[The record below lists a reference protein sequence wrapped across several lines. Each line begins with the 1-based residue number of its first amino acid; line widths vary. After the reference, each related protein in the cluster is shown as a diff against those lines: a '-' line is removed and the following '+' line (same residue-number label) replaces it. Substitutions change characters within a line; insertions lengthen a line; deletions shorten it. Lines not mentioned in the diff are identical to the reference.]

1 MNITV
6 ELKPSILNN
15 INLVETVNIEK
26 LKMLINSSLLKE
38 DFNNKF
44 VKYSNEKKQLEAY
57 IKNISNKT
65 KINVTYEYSKNIRF
79 GRVFP
84 NKSLGAVSL
93 RRELR
98 QTIFNDTNTDI
109 DIVNAHPVML
119 LQICKENAINCKYLK
134 KYVKNRDE
142 YLKEVIETYK
152 TNRDSA
158 KQLFIMLLY
167 FGSFESWANINKIE
181 NKEPTNFILKFKNE
195 LSIIGNVI
203 VKNNPKILKAM
214 QKIEKENLKGSVV
227 SYFLQEYE
235 CQILETV
242 YLYCVKN
249 RYIENNNCS
258 LCFDGL
264 MILKDNFKP
273 ELLEELRNEVH
284 NKNGFKLTFIEKTMN
299 EGYTDEQLNNSQ
311 ISPEINNGVYNDLDA
326 AQTVYKNYPHWVC
339 CDSSLFVFDDKT
351 GLWTEKEEVM
361 FNIISRYND
370 HLYLLTNNNNEI
382 KKMSRGYGNSTTLQR
397 QMLPQL
403 KALCINNNWLKQT
416 DFSSLGKL
424 LFLNGYLDM
433 TTGIFYDKFNP
444 DIVFFYRIHR
454 NYTTDIDTEYAND
467 IKQRYFYNQ
476 LGEDVGNYLISS
488 ISRSLAGD
496 RMKKIFFNLGET
508 NAGKSTYVIATSNSF
523 DEYVGTFNGE
533 NLCIKNSTA
542 DEAQLM
548 RWAYLLRY
556 KRIILSNE
564 MKTESILSGNMMKKM
579 SSGGDKLV
587 GRTHGSEEKD
597 FTPHYNVFCNAND
610 LLEIKPYDPAI
621 HDRLNILSYKKR
633 YVENPSN
640 EFELLKDENIF
651 EEMKTDKF
659 KDTYSFIILNAY
671 LEFCKCN
678 KKETIPESVKNCKSE
693 WGVGEWAENISVNK
707 FLEIYEITN
716 NTEHYIRSSEIE
728 EWVTKDSK
736 INISPTKFIMELK
749 KYCKIKKFDNVESKN
764 KKLNGKCPK
773 CWVGIRKISDDDD
786 SDDEPVSAL
795 DRL

>member
-1 MNITV
+1 MSSQDNKIISENESQTTTETTSSTKKINLLNLTV
-6 ELKPSILNN
+6 ELKPSLLNKLN
-15 INLVETVNIEK
+15 FIETPNIEK
-26 LKMLINSSLLKE
+26 LRKLINSSLLK
-38 DFNNKF
+38 DKFNNKL
-44 VKYSNEKKQLEAY
+44 VKFSNEKKQLEAY

-65 KINVTYEYSKNIRF
+65 NINVSYEYSKNIRF

-98 QTIFNDTNTDI
+98 HTIFFDTCADI
-109 DIVNAHPVML
+109 DVVNAHPIML
-119 LQICKENAINCKYLK
+119 LQICKANGINCKYLK
-134 KYVKNRDE
+134 KYVKHRDE
-142 YLKEVIETYK
+142 ILKDIIEIYK
-152 TNRDSA
+152 TSRDNA
-158 KQLFIMLLY
+158 KNLFISLINN
-167 FGSFESWANINKIE
+167 GSFDNWIIKNKIE
-181 NKEPTNFILKFKNE
+181 NKEPSKFILKFKE
-195 LSIIGNVI
+195 ETSIIGDVI
-203 VKNNPKILKAM
+203 LKNNPKILKAM
-214 QKIEKENLKGSVV
+214 EKLEKEKENIKGSLI
-227 SYFLQEYE
+227 SYYLQEYE

-264 MILKDNFKP
+264 MIPKDKFKP
-273 ELLEELRNEVH
+273 ELLNELKNDVF
-284 NKNGFKLTFIEKTMN
+284 NKNGFQLTFIKKEMN
-299 EGYTDEQLNNSQ
+299 DGYSEEQLNNSQ
-311 ISPEINNGVYNDLDA
+311 IQEQNNQGVFNDLDA
-326 AQTVYKNYPHWVC
+326 AQTVYKNYSHWVC

-361 FNIISRYND
+361 FNIISRYNEQ
-370 HLYLLTNNNNEI
+370 LYLLTKINDDDI
-382 KKMSRGYGNSTTLQR
+382 KKTSKGYGNSTTLQR

-403 KALCINNNWLKQT
+403 KSLCINNNWLKQT

-433 TTGIFYDKFNP
+433 ATGIFYNNFNP
-444 DIVFFYRIHR
+444 NIVFFNRIHR
-454 NYTTDIDTEYAND
+454 NYTTDIDTEYADD

-476 LGEDVGNYLISS
+476 LGEDVGNYLILS

-533 NLCIKNSTA
+533 NLFIKKSTA

-556 KRIILSNE
+556 KRIIVSNE

-587 GRTHGSEEKD
+587 GRTHGAEEKD

-678 KKETIPESVKNCKSE
+678 KKETIPEAVKNCKTE
-693 WGVGEWAENISVNK
+693 WVGECAENVSVNK
-707 FLEIYEITN
+707 F
-716 NTEHYIRSSEIE
+716 
-728 EWVTKDSK
+728 
-736 INISPTKFIMELK
+736 
-749 KYCKIKKFDNVESKN
+749 
-764 KKLNGKCPK
+764 
-773 CWVGIRKISDDDD
+773 
-786 SDDEPVSAL
+786 
-795 DRL
+795 